1 MSLQA
6 EIFLLLCSR
15 PATGARPEAGGLSNH
30 QNCKAM
36 EFLNKIELRGVVG
49 RADVN
54 VVNGSHVCNFS
65 VVTEY
70 STRDKEG
77 NPVMDIVWFNVAAWE
92 GREQIG
98 DVFQIQKGM
107 WIEVTGRVRIRRYMT
122 QENEE
127 RTVMDVVARKIKV
140 LQREDDQMQPQRDY

>member
-1 MSLQA
+1 MEGVFSGIPGLTLPLSRHRSAPVRGLCVTLKA
-6 EIFLLLCSR
+6 ESNGIFKQNRVKGRCRQGRCKRSERISR
-15 PATGARPEAGGLSNH
+15 V
-30 QNCKAM
+30 Q
-36 EFLNKIELRGVVG
+36 
-49 RADVN
+49 
-54 VVNGSHVCNFS
+54 FS

>member
-1 MSLQA
+1 M
-6 EIFLLLCSR
+6 R
-15 PATGARPEAGGLSNH
+15 KRARGQDHLMCNSKKVK
-30 QNCKAM
+30 QM
-36 EFLNKIELRGVVG
+36 EFLNRIELRGVVG

-77 NPVMDIVWFNVAAWE
+77 NPIMDIVWFNVAAWE
-92 GREQIG
+92 GREQIK

-107 WIEVTGRVRIRRYMT
+107 WVEVTGRVRIRRYMT

-127 RTVMDVVARKIKV
+127 RTVMDVVARKVKV

>member
-1 MSLQA
+1 MCNIKKQSQ
-6 EIFLLLCSR
+6 
-15 PATGARPEAGGLSNH
+15 
-30 QNCKAM
+30 M